1 MAFPISE
8 IASGPGLLSDLL
20 RQLWRMSRVHRKD
33 ISEAIEALYRLN
45 VGVIGTGTERH
56 ERPHKPILLLAVI
69 DLVAEG
75 DATPECIPW
84 SQKLRARFSLY
95 FEMVRQLN
103 DQCTPENPLFY
114 LRQEK
119 WWLPFRQDGQ
129 VSVPLEGTPTVA
141 QASGGV
147 VFAKITSPI
156 ANWIITPADRL
167 CLREALIARYFPHA
181 REVLSPHFME
191 GSVQEA
197 SPAAES
203 DDDANVSPGRS
214 VGFRRKILDIYDCQ
228 CAACGLRIKLPEI
241 ADFTFVDA
249 AHLIP
254 FSDPELG
261 RNDHPTNGIALCKNH
276 HWAMYRFLIAPSPAG
291 VWKVSPTLVARRSP
305 GERELLDLQNEPVLK
320 PSERAFYPAE
330 AALAW
335 RCERLVA

>member
-1 MAFPISE
+1 LI
-8 IASGPGLLSDLL
+8 SDLL
-20 RQLWRMSRVHRKD
+20 HQLWRMSRAHRKD

-45 VGVIGTGTERH
+45 VAVIGSGTARH
-56 ERPHKPILLLAVI
+56 ERPHKPVLLLAVI
-69 DLVAEG
+69 DLVAQGE
-75 DATPECIPW
+75 ATPERIPW
-84 SQKLRARFSLY
+84 DMNLRARFSLY
-95 FEMVRQLN
+95 FELVRQQN
-103 DQCTPENPLFY
+103 DQCTPENPFFY

-129 VSVPLEGTPTVA
+129 VSVPLEATPTVA
-141 QASGGV
+141 QANCRV

-167 CLREALIARYFPHA
+167 FLREALITRYFPHA

-214 VGFRRKILDIYDCQ
+214 AGFRRKILEIYDCQ

-241 ADFTFVDA
+241 ADLTFVDA

-254 FSDPELG
+254 FEVEH
-261 RNDHPTNGIALCKNH
+261 NDHPTNGIALCKNH
-276 HWAMYRFLIAPSPAG
+276 HWAMDRFLIAPCPDG
-291 VWKVSPTLVARRSP
+291 VWKVSTTLVARRSP
-305 GERELLDLQNEPVLK
+305 GEKELIDLQNEPVLK

-335 RCERLVA
+335 RCERIVA